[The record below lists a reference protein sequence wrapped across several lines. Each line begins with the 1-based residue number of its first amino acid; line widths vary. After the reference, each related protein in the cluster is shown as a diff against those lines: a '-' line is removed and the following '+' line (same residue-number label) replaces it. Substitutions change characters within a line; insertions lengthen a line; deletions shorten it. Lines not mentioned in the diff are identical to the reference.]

1 MKNILFLI
9 FLFLMSCGTSI
20 KQIEV
25 KEISDVQF
33 MGIEDNQIILKS
45 ELNLYNPNT
54 KNLRASQVYS
64 KIYFNAKFFGEFEN
78 LDKIILKKNNFTKI
92 NCLIPACKHSSNIYS
107 KFGLPLIGNN
117 SFGIT
122 LDRGNNLV
130 PNPANGIIAWVTI
143 KTFYKLNKYFT
154 NEIIYK

>member
-1 MKNILFLI
+1 MKNILFLV

-45 ELNLYNPNT
+45 ELNLYNPNN

-78 LDKIILKKNNFTKI
+78 LDKISLKKNNFTKT
-92 NCLIPACKHSSNIYS
+92 NCLIKINTDALSLSMIYMSQFDLNFDGFVKINFPNKKFKFNLDYELDS
-107 KFGLPLIGNN
+107 KLLTEKFL
-117 SFGIT
+117 
-122 LDRGNNLV
+122 NNL
-130 PNPANGIIAWVTI
+130 
-143 KTFYKLNKYFT
+143 
-154 NEIIYK
+154 

>member
-45 ELNLYNPNT
+45 ELNLYNPNN

-78 LDKIILKKNNFTKI
+78 LDKIRLKKNNFTNI
-92 NCLIPACKHSSNIYS
+92 NCLI
-107 KFGLPLIGNN
+107 
-117 SFGIT
+117 
-122 LDRGNNLV
+122 
-130 PNPANGIIAWVTI
+130 
-143 KTFYKLNKYFT
+143 
-154 NEIIYK
+154 

>member
-1 MKNILFLI
+1 MKNILFLV

-45 ELNLYNPNT
+45 ELNLYNPNN

-78 LDKIILKKNNFTKI
+78 LDKISLKKNNFTKT
-92 NCLIPACKHSSNIYS
+92 NCLIKINTSALSLSMIYMSQFDLNFDGFVKINFPNKKFKFNLDYELDS
-107 KFGLPLIGNN
+107 KLLTEKFL
-117 SFGIT
+117 
-122 LDRGNNLV
+122 NNL
-130 PNPANGIIAWVTI
+130 
-143 KTFYKLNKYFT
+143 
-154 NEIIYK
+154 